1 VGACHR
7 RRVGLYTRQQ
17 LILLLLLVGAAGLGL
32 GVVHW
37 RAANPEIVER
47 LEQLEREIAAS
58 ADVKGE
64 ERREGRVVEPSPPSQ
79 RERGEREARPLAPA
93 RAPKRLA
100 PAPGDSAPPLDLNRA
115 TLADLTRLPG
125 VGPVM
130 ARRILEARDDVGR
143 FGAIDD
149 LLNVRGLGRAK
160 LERLRPF
167 VGVDQTNMGGLAT
180 GPPSPPT
187 LVAPRET
194 RGAPR
199 STPRDTPRSP
209 PDTPPDS

>member
-1 VGACHR
+1 
-7 RRVGLYTRQQ
+7 VGLYTRQQ

-47 LEQLEREIAAS
+47 LEQLDREIAAS

-64 ERREGRVVEPSPPSQ
+64 ERRAGRVVEQSPPNQ
-79 RERGEREARPLAPA
+79 RERGPREARPLAA

-100 PAPGDSAPPLDLNRA
+100 PAPGDPAPPLDLNRA

-167 VGVDQTNMGGLAT
+167 VGVDSTDLPSMGGLAT

-199 STPRDTPRSP
+199 NTPIGSYET
-209 PDTPPDS
+209 